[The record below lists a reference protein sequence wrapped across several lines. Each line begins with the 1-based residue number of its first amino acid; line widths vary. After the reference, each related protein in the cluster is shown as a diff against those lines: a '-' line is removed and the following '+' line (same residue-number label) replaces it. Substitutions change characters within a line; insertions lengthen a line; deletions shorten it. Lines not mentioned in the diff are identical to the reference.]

1 MLVFHAGVKLKKNP
15 EVIKMQTAA
24 RWMDGAILRPF
35 QQYCSHIMSDNVR
48 MCALESRLRLRRF
61 RLARGSNSGQR
72 CKFNWAKSYS
82 KNRFPLKLAVSK
94 PVLGGGRVGT
104 WEVLQQY
111 ISVLEMNRLKLS
123 FFCFYFSN

>member
-1 MLVFHAGVKLKKNP
+1 MLQPLKNLLLP
-15 EVIKMQTAA
+15 TLVHVICFPVL
-24 RWMDGAILRPF
+24 WD
-35 QQYCSHIMSDNVR
+35 
-48 MCALESRLRLRRF
+48 
-61 RLARGSNSGQR
+61 
-72 CKFNWAKSYS
+72 NWAKSYS

-123 FFCFYFSN
+123 FFLFL